1 MKKLVV
7 LLTILLI
14 VNSSLVVNAS
24 GQRGGNP
31 NMNQGQNRS
40 TTAFMGETV
49 KSKEKATPRYDN
61 FFEKREENQVRRLD
75 QAAVRWEARLEK
87 REAVITRHL
96 EVIQLYA
103 PELLADYEAAFEE
116 HNAIHTE
123 LMETRTAIAKD
134 YMDETNVGLEALKAE
149 IEEKLDAE
157 TITTQE
163 AREMIRTYMLER
175 KEGFKAL
182 FDDFQEAIA
191 EEKAAYEILKAEA
204 DVLKTELRAAI
215 EAEDADLCNT
225 LLTQLYD
232 YLLAHIEFD
241 QFKLDTLNDIF

>member
-7 LLTILLI
+7 LLTILLM

-40 TTAFMGETV
+40 MTAFMGESI
-49 KSKEKATPRYDN
+49 KNKENATARYDN
-61 FFEKREENQVRRLD
+61 FFEKREENQARRLD
-75 QAAVRWEARLEK
+75 QATTRWENRLEK
-87 REAVITRHL
+87 REAVMARHL
-96 EVIQLYA
+96 EVIKLYA
-103 PELLADYEAAFEE
+103 PELLEDYEVAFEE
-116 HNAIHTE
+116 HESVHTD
-123 LMETRTAIAKD
+123 LMEARTAIAKD
-134 YMDETNVGLEALKAE
+134 YMDETNVGLETLKAE
-149 IEEKLDAE
+149 IEEKLEAE
-157 TITTQE
+157 EITTKE

-182 FDDFQEAIA
+182 FDAFQEAIA
-191 EEKAAYEILKAEA
+191 EEKAAYEIIKAEA
-204 DVLKTELRAAI
+204 DALKTELRAAI

-232 YLLAHIEFD
+232 YLLLHIEFD

>member
-1 MKKLVV
+1 MKKLIV

-31 NMNQGQNRS
+31 NMNQGQNKNS
-40 TTAFMGETV
+40 AALMGENERNNGT
-49 KSKEKATPRYDN
+49 ATAPYNN

-75 QAAVRWEARLEK
+75 KAATRWEARLEK
-87 REAVITRHL
+87 REAVILRHL
-96 EVIQLYA
+96 EVIELYA
-103 PELLADYEAAFEE
+103 PELLEDYEAAFEE
-116 HNAIHTE
+116 HKLIHTE

-134 YMDETNVGLEALKAE
+134 YMDETNDGLEVLKAE
-149 IEEKLDAE
+149 IEEKLEAE
-157 TITTQE
+157 EITTNE

-175 KEGFKAL
+175 RDGFKTL
-182 FDDFQEAIA
+182 FDAYLEAIA
-191 EEKAAYEILKAEA
+191 DEKADYEALKEEA
-204 DVLKTELRAAI
+204 DALKVELRAAI
-215 EAEDADLCNT
+215 EAEDADRCNE
-225 LLTQLYD
+225 LLTKLYD

>member
-31 NMNQGQNRS
+31 NMNQGQRS
-40 TTAFMGETV
+40 TTAFMGEAV
-49 KSKEKATPRYDN
+49 KNKENATARYDN

-75 QAAVRWEARLEK
+75 QAATRWEERLEK

-96 EVIQLYA
+96 EVIKLYA
-103 PELLADYEAAFEE
+103 PELLADYEAAFVDHEVV
-116 HNAIHTE
+116 HKD
-123 LMETRTAIAKD
+123 LMETRTAIAED

-149 IEEKLDAE
+149 IEEKLEAE

-175 KEGFKAL
+175 RDGFKTL
-182 FDDFQEAIA
+182 FDAYHEAIA
-191 EEKAAYEILKAEA
+191 EEKEAYEILKADA
-204 DVLKTELRAAI
+204 DALKVELRAAI
-215 EAEDADLCNT
+215 EAEDADRCNE
-225 LLTQLYD
+225 LLTELYD
-232 YLLAHIEFD
+232 YLLEHIAFD
-241 QFKLDTLNDIF
+241 EFKLTTLNNIF